1 MPVLLGPGLELLGFV
16 TLSVVVRF
24 LLCFLIAKT
33 CPKMTGNEAK
43 RNDNSARTDTRDTP
57 TSNHGDV
64 ELKGRNTFAV
74 PRNVKPLGWSSR
86 NKPQSDAVNKQE
98 DENPKSNDEFRK
110 MFMKT

>member
-1 MPVLLGPGLELLGFV
+1 M
-16 TLSVVVRF
+16 
-24 LLCFLIAKT
+24 LLCLKV
-33 CPKMTGNEAK
+33 TGNEAK
-43 RNDNSARTDTRDTP
+43 RNDNAAKIDTGDTP
-57 TSNHGDV
+57 TSRHGNV

-86 NKPQSDAVNKQE
+86 GKLQSDAVNKQD